1 MHFSV
6 LMIVKRAEDLRGF
19 GFVMAVSSC
28 GLYVLRIAWFRGDGN
43 GKHFAGGE
51 RGVLHE
57 SAVLHYCF
65 LFVKMVG
72 DSSYVHKWKC
82 KCILIA

>member
-28 GLYVLRIAWFRGDGN
+28 GLYVLRIARFRGVGN
-43 GKHFAGGE
+43 GKHFAG
-51 RGVLHE
+51 RLVPDTINGVFEELGMK
-57 SAVLHYCF
+57 Y
-65 LFVKMVG
+65 
-72 DSSYVHKWKC
+72 
-82 KCILIA
+82 